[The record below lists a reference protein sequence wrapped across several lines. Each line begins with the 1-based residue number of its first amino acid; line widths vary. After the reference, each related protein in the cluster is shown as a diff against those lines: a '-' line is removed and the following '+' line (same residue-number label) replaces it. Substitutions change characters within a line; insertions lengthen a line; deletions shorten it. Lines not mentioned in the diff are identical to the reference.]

1 MSNAAPNVGAAR
13 PAIPIAVEAVNA
25 VKDLTPNQRKVF
37 EVLQQA
43 EAPLGAYTILR
54 RAGFRG
60 ATQVY
65 RALEGLADQG
75 LVRKLESLNAYIA
88 CSIACQSAPTAFAI
102 CDQCGL
108 IQEVAD
114 AREIKQFQEY
124 LAQSNFH
131 VSRTVVE
138 FHGVCS
144 SCSDRSHAKEKPPTS
159 I

>member
-1 MSNAAPNVGAAR
+1 
-13 PAIPIAVEAVNA
+13 VNA
-25 VKDLTPNQRKVF
+25 VKNLTSNQRKVF

-43 EAPLGAYTILR
+43 QAPLGAYAILK

-60 ATQVY
+60 APQVY
-65 RALEGLADQG
+65 RALEGLANHG

-138 FHGVCS
+138 FHGMCS
-144 SCSDRSHAKEKPPTS
+144 SCSDRSQTTEQPPTS
-159 I
+159 MTPKQA